1 MELRS
6 RTKRRSFHQSCL
18 GPKVKNSRD
27 DGMIDAQ
34 GLAPETIEVV
44 PKTAVPIET
53 QKWPLL
59 PRKNVIFDKK
69 VATFGLEEIAKTR
82 GNRPAKG

>member
-1 MELRS
+1 
-6 RTKRRSFHQSCL
+6 
-18 GPKVKNSRD
+18 
-27 DGMIDAQ
+27 MIDAQ

-59 PRKNVIFDKK
+59 HRKNDIF
-69 VATFGLEEIAKTR
+69 AILLTTFGPQFF
-82 GNRPAKG
+82 GGQDP